1 MPVPL
6 PRLLDPIDRVA
17 EILFGL
23 IMAVTIIGSLSV
35 ATARSRRDPHRASR
49 PRSAANLA
57 WGLVDAVM
65 YVVRA
70 TTSRVREAN
79 LGQGDGTPILTWRLF
94 AEAIVVFRAGRA
106 RNLPGGDSVPADR
119 RRRASRC
126 GISRAVT
133 IALLVR
139 GGFQLGRHAG
149 YARPWLAGAFA
160 ALFGGRADHR
170 GDGARRMRRI
180 AARARRAAFW
190 P

>member
-1 MPVPL
+1 MPREI

-35 ATARSRRDPHRASR
+35 ATVGQAEIRTVL
-49 PRSAANLA
+49 AAAIGCNLA

-79 LGQGDGTPILTWRLF
+79 LGQGDGSPILTARLF
-94 AEAIVVFRAGRA
+94 AEAFAVFVMVVLGTFPVVIPFLLTDDAVLAMR
-106 RNLPGGDSVPADR
+106 
-119 RRRASRC
+119 
-126 GISRAVT
+126 ISRAVT
-133 IALLVR
+133 VVLLFVA
-139 GGFQLGRHAG
+139 GFQLARHAG

-160 ALFGGRADHR
+160 ALFGAVLIVAVMALG
-170 GDGARRMRRI
+170 G
-180 AARARRAAFW
+180 
-190 P
+190 

>member
-35 ATARSRRDPHRASR
+35 ATAGRAEIR
-49 PRSAANLA
+49 TVLAAAIGCNLA

-94 AEAIVVFRAGRA
+94 AEAIVVFVLVVLGTFPVVIPFLITDDAVLAMR
-106 RNLPGGDSVPADR
+106 
-119 RRRASRC
+119 
-126 GISRAVT
+126 ISRAVT
-133 IALLVR
+133 IALLFVA
-139 GGFQLGRHAG
+139 GFQLGRHAG

-160 ALFGGRADHR
+160 ALFGAVLITAVMALG
-170 GDGARRMRRI
+170 G
-180 AARARRAAFW
+180 
-190 P
+190 